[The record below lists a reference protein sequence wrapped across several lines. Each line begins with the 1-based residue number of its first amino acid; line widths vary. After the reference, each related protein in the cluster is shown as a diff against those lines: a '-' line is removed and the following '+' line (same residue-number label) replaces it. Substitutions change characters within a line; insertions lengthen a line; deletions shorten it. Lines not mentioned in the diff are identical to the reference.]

1 MLYLKRWLSLI
12 RTIHFAY
19 RRWADK
25 DDAVIKI
32 IESEDDNLNANF
44 YLFALYSLENFP
56 NQWASTLADSGT
68 IKQLVQSEFQK

>member
-1 MLYLKRWLSLI
+1 MLYLERCLSLI

-19 RRWADK
+19 RRWANE

-32 IESEDDNLNANF
+32 IESKDDNLNANI
-44 YLFALYSLENFP
+44 YLFALYSWENFS
-56 NQWASTLADSGT
+56 NQWASTLADSRT